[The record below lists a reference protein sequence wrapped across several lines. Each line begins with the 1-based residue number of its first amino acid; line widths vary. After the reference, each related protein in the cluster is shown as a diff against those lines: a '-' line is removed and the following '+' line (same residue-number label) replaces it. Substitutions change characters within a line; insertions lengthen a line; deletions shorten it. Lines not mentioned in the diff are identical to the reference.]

1 MPISKVQIFSFSK
14 SAFAIFFTVLLIV
27 FTSISIYGS
36 HAKPIFDQKSLIE
49 YSFSAGYP
57 VLEQGITSHLIV
69 GLVNFFEPYEPINSN
84 ALIRTLA
91 AALYLISGSLLAWSL
106 IKKYFLGIE
115 WFTLFILLLFTSCF
129 PVLWLSSELFAGTF
143 LMLIMW
149 SIINE
154 YPFAII
160 AFFVALFSLAKPD
173 LLIPGCALGIFLA
186 FYDRKEFQKKLLS
199 LAIILLI
206 IGAFVIPG
214 FLLKGVSSLELSG
227 RSFESFCQHY
237 ASMVSFHQIIRPVPD
252 PWPECRIYMKSTFG
266 TAQNIPEIITGNI
279 AAYMDF
285 VFLSL
290 STSLRKM
297 ALSNLIFLIPLA
309 IAGFWANQKD
319 KKLKGA
325 AILVFVLNFG
335 LITLL
340 SYFHVRYQARYYP
353 LALLM
358 ALIGMSEL
366 NSKNI
371 KLFFWAY
378 LLMLLIFQIFRSIP
392 VFAMGYFFID

>member
-1 MPISKVQIFSFSK
+1 M
-14 SAFAIFFTVLLIV
+14 
-27 FTSISIYGS
+27 
-36 HAKPIFDQKSLIE
+36 
-49 YSFSAGYP
+49 
-57 VLEQGITSHLIV
+57 LEQGITSHLIV

-129 PVLWLSSELFAGTF
+129 PFLWLSSELFAGTF

-154 YPFAII
+154 YHFAII

-186 FYDRKEFQKKLLS
+186 FYDRKEFRDKLLS
-199 LAIILLI
+199 LSIILLM

-214 FLLKGVSSLELSG
+214 LLLKGASFLELSS

-237 ASMVSFHQIIRPVPD
+237 ASMTSSHQIIRPVPD
-252 PWPECRIYMKSTFG
+252 PWLECRIYMKSTFG
-266 TAQNIPEIITGNI
+266 TAQNVPEIIMGNTTG
-279 AAYMDF
+279 YMDF

-290 STSLRKM
+290 
-297 ALSNLIFLIPLA
+297 LS
-309 IAGFWANQKD
+309 GD
-319 KKLKGA
+319 R
-325 AILVFVLNFG
+325 LNG
-335 LITLL
+335 GI
-340 SYFHVRYQARYYP
+340 
-353 LALLM
+353 
-358 ALIGMSEL
+358 
-366 NSKNI
+366 
-371 KLFFWAY
+371 
-378 LLMLLIFQIFRSIP
+378 
-392 VFAMGYFFID
+392 